1 MALNNLK
8 RHRHRHRYRTSFV
21 KLQNETH
28 KHERKKK
35 EFRSVFLPR
44 CVPRRD
50 KKRPRAR
57 AMVATAMAS
66 TTRPAAAAART
77 RTSAS
82 SLSRRFLS
90 SSSSSSTTTRRTN
103 LFLSSSCG
111 RKKTIEK
118 RLISSSSSS
127 SSSETTK
134 TKATLADRQPV
145 SVGKKNP
152 PLSYELVKGAL
163 VKYSIETQKGPHP
176 PTCVFLHGI
185 LGSRRNLLSFA
196 KRMAEEMPS
205 WQFLLVDLRC
215 HGQTNTESMESGERR
230 SGKDSVE
237 SAAGDVI
244 ETLQSLK
251 VYPHMLVGHSFG
263 GKVAMSMVHQF
274 SQGERNKVLPRPV
287 QVWVLDTVPGD
298 AWARTGDHPK
308 DTINFVRTLDT
319 PFASRKHLVDA
330 LTGAG
335 FTIEGA
341 QWMTTNLKPAKNGKK
356 GTLDWVFD
364 LDGIKDMYSS
374 YEMTNLWPMLET
386 QPKGLEVDFIRAERS
401 AFVWAEEDVNRLLNT
416 GARIHFLENSSHWVH
431 IDNPNSLLQ
440 IMKPSFES
448 FNRKR

>member
-1 MALNNLK
+1 MTTTTTTF
-8 RHRHRHRYRTSFV
+8 RTSSF
-21 KLQNETH
+21 
-28 KHERKKK
+28 
-35 EFRSVFLPR
+35 S
-44 CVPRRD
+44 
-50 KKRPRAR
+50 A
-57 AMVATAMAS
+57 AT
-66 TTRPAAAAART
+66 AAAAAGT
-77 RTSAS
+77 TTC
-82 SLSRRFLS
+82 SRRPS
-90 SSSSSSTTTRRTN
+90 RRCRRNISPTTRR
-103 LFLSSSCG
+103 
-111 RKKTIEK
+111 
-118 RLISSSSSS
+118 RLISF
-127 SSSETTK
+127 SSSET
-134 TKATLADRQPV
+134 KAALADQQP
-145 SVGKKNP
+145 SQSSSAAKQTSS
-152 PLSYELVKGAL
+152 PLSYELVQGAL
-163 VKYSIETQKGPHP
+163 VKYTVEEKKGPHP

-215 HGQTNTESMESGERR
+215 HGQTNTESTESGERR
-230 SGKDSVE
+230 FGEDSVE
-237 SAAGDVI
+237 SAARDVI

-251 VYPHMLVGHSFG
+251 FYPHMLVGHSFG

-319 PFASRKHLVDA
+319 PFASRKHLVDS

-341 QWMTTNLKPAKNGKK
+341 QWMTTNLKPAKDGNK
-356 GTLDWVFD
+356 GELDWVFD

-374 YEMTNLWPMLET
+374 YEATNLWPMLET
-386 QPKGLEVDFIRAERS
+386 QPKGLEVDFVRAERS

-431 IDNPNSLLQ
+431 IDNPNSLLN

-448 FNRKR
+448 FNRRR

>member
-1 MALNNLK
+1 
-8 RHRHRHRYRTSFV
+8 
-21 KLQNETH
+21 
-28 KHERKKK
+28 
-35 EFRSVFLPR
+35 
-44 CVPRRD
+44 
-50 KKRPRAR
+50 
-57 AMVATAMAS
+57 MAS

-90 SSSSSSTTTRRTN
+90 TTTTRRTN

-127 SSSETTK
+127 SSSSETTKTTK

-416 GARIHFLENSSHWVH
+416 GARIHFLENSSHWVY

>member
-1 MALNNLK
+1 MTTTTLT
-8 RHRHRHRYRTSFV
+8 RTSSF
-21 KLQNETH
+21 
-28 KHERKKK
+28 
-35 EFRSVFLPR
+35 S
-44 CVPRRD
+44 
-50 KKRPRAR
+50 
-57 AMVATAMAS
+57 
-66 TTRPAAAAART
+66 AAAAAAT
-77 RTSAS
+77 AAAAAGTTTC
-82 SLSRRFLS
+82 SRRPS
-90 SSSSSSTTTRRTN
+90 RRCRRNISPTTRR
-103 LFLSSSCG
+103 
-111 RKKTIEK
+111 
-118 RLISSSSSS
+118 RLISF
-127 SSSETTK
+127 SSSET
-134 TKATLADRQPV
+134 KAALADQQP
-145 SVGKKNP
+145 SQSSSAAKQTSS
-152 PLSYELVKGAL
+152 PLSYELVQGAL
-163 VKYSIETQKGPHP
+163 VKYTVEEKKGPHP

-215 HGQTNTESMESGERR
+215 HGQTNTESTESGERR
-230 SGKDSVE
+230 FGEDSVE
-237 SAAGDVI
+237 SAARDVI

-251 VYPHMLVGHSFG
+251 FYPHMLVGHSFG

-287 QVWVLDTVPGD
+287 QVGVLDTVPGD

-319 PFASRKHLVDA
+319 PFASRKHLVDS

-341 QWMTTNLKPAKNGKK
+341 QWMTTNLKPAKDGNK
-356 GTLDWVFD
+356 GELDWVFD

-374 YEMTNLWPMLET
+374 YEATNLWPMLET
-386 QPKGLEVDFIRAERS
+386 QPKGLEVDFVRAERS

-431 IDNPNSLLQ
+431 IDNPNSLLN

-448 FNRKR
+448 FNRRR

>member
-1 MALNNLK
+1 
-8 RHRHRHRYRTSFV
+8 
-21 KLQNETH
+21 
-28 KHERKKK
+28 
-35 EFRSVFLPR
+35 
-44 CVPRRD
+44 
-50 KKRPRAR
+50 
-57 AMVATAMAS
+57 MAS
-66 TTRPAAAAART
+66 TTRPAAAAAKT

-90 SSSSSSTTTRRTN
+90 SSSSSTTRRRTN

-127 SSSETTK
+127 SSSSETTK
-134 TKATLADRQPV
+134 AKATLADRQPV
-145 SVGKKNP
+145 SVGKKNS

-251 VYPHMLVGHSFG
+251 IYPHMLVGHSFG

>member
-1 MALNNLK
+1 LLKILESSSSVLK
-8 RHRHRHRYRTSFV
+8 RFLFPSLKLLCCANISSHLSFYIYYYSLEFNDREEMTTTTTTFRTSSF
-21 KLQNETH
+21 
-28 KHERKKK
+28 
-35 EFRSVFLPR
+35 S
-44 CVPRRD
+44 
-50 KKRPRAR
+50 A
-57 AMVATAMAS
+57 AT
-66 TTRPAAAAART
+66 AAAAAGT
-77 RTSAS
+77 TTC
-82 SLSRRFLS
+82 SRRPS
-90 SSSSSSTTTRRTN
+90 RRCRRNISPTTRR
-103 LFLSSSCG
+103 
-111 RKKTIEK
+111 
-118 RLISSSSSS
+118 RLISF
-127 SSSETTK
+127 SSSET
-134 TKATLADRQPV
+134 KAALADQQP
-145 SVGKKNP
+145 SQSSSAAKQTSS
-152 PLSYELVKGAL
+152 PLSYELVQGAL
-163 VKYSIETQKGPHP
+163 VKYTVEEKKGPHP

-215 HGQTNTESMESGERR
+215 HGQTNTESTESGERR
-230 SGKDSVE
+230 FGEDSVE
-237 SAAGDVI
+237 SAARDVI

-251 VYPHMLVGHSFG
+251 FYPHMLVGHSFG

-319 PFASRKHLVDA
+319 PFASRKHLVDS

-341 QWMTTNLKPAKNGKK
+341 QWMTTNLKPAKDGNK
-356 GTLDWVFD
+356 GELDWVFD

-374 YEMTNLWPMLET
+374 YEATNLWPMLET
-386 QPKGLEVDFIRAERS
+386 QPKGLEVDFVRAERS

-431 IDNPNSLLQ
+431 IDNPNSLLN

-448 FNRKR
+448 FNRRR

>member
-1 MALNNLK
+1 MK
-8 RHRHRHRYRTSFV
+8 R
-21 KLQNETH
+21 K
-28 KHERKKK
+28 KERKKK
-35 EFRSVFLPR
+35 EFNNREEMTTTTLTRTSFSAAATTCSLPSS
-44 CVPRRD
+44 
-50 KKRPRAR
+50 KR
-57 AMVATAMAS
+57 AS
-66 TTRPAAAAART
+66 TT
-77 RTSAS
+77 S
-82 SLSRRFLS
+82 SFPQRRNILPM
-90 SSSSSSTTTRRTN
+90 RR
-103 LFLSSSCG
+103 
-111 RKKTIEK
+111 

-127 SSSETTK
+127 E
-134 TKATLADRQPV
+134 TKAALADQQPQ
-145 SVGKKNP
+145 SSASAKKSASP
-152 PLSYELVKGAL
+152 PLSYELVQGAL
-163 VKYSIETQKGPHP
+163 VKYTVEEKKGPHP

-215 HGQTNTESMESGERR
+215 HGQTNTESTESGERR
-230 SGKDSVE
+230 FGEDSVE
-237 SAAGDVI
+237 SAARDVI

-251 VYPHMLVGHSFG
+251 FYPHMLVGHSFG

-319 PFASRKHLVDA
+319 PFASRKHLVDS

-341 QWMTTNLKPAKNGKK
+341 QWMTTNLKPAKDGNK
-356 GTLDWVFD
+356 GELDWVFD

-374 YEMTNLWPMLET
+374 YEATNLWPMLET
-386 QPKGLEVDFIRAERS
+386 QPKGLEVDFVRAERS

-431 IDNPNSLLQ
+431 IDNPNSLLN

-448 FNRKR
+448 FNRRR